1 MFQFTKKTE
10 YAIIALK
17 HIASQSEGTYS
28 SAREIADR
36 YHLSFDLVSKIM
48 QKLKREGY
56 VQSHQGILG
65 GYSLLADLNRISLAQ
80 FVEAMDGP
88 LGMIECARP
97 SGSDGAGAQTCIQ
110 FNHCN
115 IVGPM
120 RRLNGRV
127 RSVLNE
133 VSLGEIFS
141 EVSDPLR
148 EGQNP
153 AAYASPVTMT
163 AVKPA

>member
-17 HIASQSEGTYS
+17 HIASQSDGTFS

-56 VQSHQGILG
+56 VESHQGILG
-65 GYSLLADLNRISLAQ
+65 GYSLSADLNKISLAQ

-97 SGSDGAGAQTCIQ
+97 SGQDNAGAQTCIQ
-110 FNHCN
+110 FNYCT

-127 RSVLNE
+127 KQVLKATT
-133 VSLGEIFS
+133 LGEIFS
-141 EVSDPLR
+141 EVSDPLK
-148 EGQNP
+148 EGQRPEITVLP
-153 AAYASPVTMT
+153 AEAKAN
-163 AVKPA
+163 

>member
-65 GYSLLADLNRISLAQ
+65 GYSLSTDLDQVSLAR
-80 FVEAMDGP
+80 FIEAMDGP

-97 SGSDGAGAQTCIQ
+97 GGVDGKGTQTCIQ
-110 FNHCN
+110 FNHCT

-127 RSVLNE
+127 KDVLG
-133 VSLGEIFS
+133 STTLGEIFAG
-141 EVSDPLR
+141 VSDPVQ
-148 EGQNP
+148 EGQRP
-153 AAYASPVTMT
+153 AAGSPAAPAAASVD
-163 AVKPA
+163 

>member
-48 QKLKREGY
+48 QRLKREGY

-65 GYSLLADLNRISLAQ
+65 GYSLSADLNKISLAD

-97 SGSDGAGAQTCIQ
+97 SGTDGAGAQTCIQ
-110 FNHCN
+110 FNHCT

-120 RRLNGRV
+120 RRLNSRV
-127 RSVLNE
+127 RDVLRQTT
-133 VSLGEIFS
+133 LGEIFA
-141 EVSDPLR
+141 EISDPAK
-148 EGQNP
+148 EGQRP
-153 AAYASPVTMT
+153 EAA
-163 AVKPA
+163 AV